1 MSTEAESRNKAILR
15 EFIQVVWNEG
25 RLDQANRYFA
35 EDVVDYGPEPIVGL
49 DAFTSLIGAFRRAA
63 PDIEWSIDKMV
74 AEGDFVVLRWTARGT
89 HTGSLMG
96 IPPSGKRVVVT
107 GFGMNRM
114 VDGKT
119 VEHWRSYDE
128 RGMLQ
133 QIGAVSS
140 AKEWAA

>member
-1 MSTEAESRNKAILR
+1 VSTEVESKNKAILR

-25 RLDQANRYFA
+25 RLDQASRYFA
-35 EDVVDYGPEPIVGL
+35 ENVVDYGPEPIVGL
-49 DAFTSLIGAFRRAA
+49 DAFTSLIGAFRLAA
-63 PDIEWSIDKMV
+63 PDIEWSIDEMV
-74 AEGDFVVLRWTARGT
+74 AEGDLVVLRWTARGT

-128 RGMLQ
+128 HGMLE
-133 QIGAVSS
+133 QIGAVAS